1 MEAARVPWP
10 ALGVLLVRDALVTV
24 EQLEEVLEERQ
35 DSRENRLSSHRL
47 GEALVERG
55 YVTREQVARLV
66 AEQHELPF
74 IDLTEPDAM
83 VPLAGQLPEELASRL
98 SALPIRIF
106 PDGSLLIVVAD
117 PTTPGIYDEIRR
129 AVSVPIRL
137 AVAAPDLIELA
148 IDNAYTDQRF
158 GSAEAVDVTETLDAR
173 DEESAGSETGLY
185 LAGAAEGAEPPV
197 TSGQNE
203 RGWRVLGSLL
213 LRDGLVT
220 ELELET
226 ALAQQRLSST
236 RRLGEILIQRGA
248 VTETQVARA
257 LAEQHELPFV
267 DLAEHELDLAAAAR
281 LPIAFARE
289 YRMLPVSHL
298 PGGGS
303 LLVVTADP
311 ARAVQSDELRAL
323 LDCPF
328 QLAVGAAEEIDA
340 ALAVVERAGQVLTSV
355 PEPDP
360 TPDPESVP
368 EQDAEA
374 EPVLALQ
381 PDPQPEWSAF
391 PDLFADTE
399 AESEIGLETEA
410 ETEVVAEAANETVET
425 EMESDS
431 GPETVM
437 ETEVVAEAA
446 NETVEPEM
454 ESDGGP
460 ETVMETE
467 VVAEAA
473 NETVEP
479 EMESDG
485 RPEAVMET
493 EVVAQAPDETVETDM
508 DSDSGPQAEV
518 VAQATDETAEPE
530 MDSDSGPETEME
542 TEVVAQAPDETVE
555 TEIESDTGPETEMKT
570 EVVAQTN
577 FDDEAGAEAETEVGT
592 ETEVEVAATA
602 DSLTDEVEAYE
613 EGRFGLPA
621 VEAGPDQEPAI
632 LKEIESA
639 LALGATAVHVVARRD
654 TIVVHAR
661 IDGLLAEMSS
671 IPIAEPA
678 VTTALNALSDHGRRS
693 FAVGGRTVELRPTV
707 LATVQGT
714 RVTFRLV
721 ENGEPPESLDEL
733 LGPPGDAHYVLNA
746 LSRHNG
752 LVVLCSPTSSER
764 RALLLS
770 ALPELVEPGR
780 TVLSIEDS
788 VEHLV
793 NGVDQVDV
801 DPGAGVTFATGLHTI
816 LRSDADVAAVGELID
831 PETVRLATRGAL
843 GSCLV
848 VTTLAADSATE
859 AAYRLLELGAER
871 ESLAE
876 ALACIAASRRLRGI
890 CFECRTSSYATLDEL
905 SVLGRP
911 PEESGRRLL
920 ARASGCAAC
929 DGTGYSGWL
938 RVSES
943 LPLTDDVRHAVAAGA
958 RREEIERVAADAGM
972 RTVADAAVELCL
984 EGMTTASEV
993 ARATGMPTP

>member
-24 EQLEEVLEERQ
+24 EQLEEILEERQ
-35 DSRENRLSSHRL
+35 DSRDNRISSRRL

-55 YVTREQVARLV
+55 YVTRGQVAKLV

-74 IDLTEPDAM
+74 IDLNEPDAM
-83 VPLAGQLPEELASRL
+83 VPLAGQLPEELARRL

-106 PDGSLLIVVAD
+106 PDGSLLVVVAD
-117 PTTPGIYDEIRR
+117 PTTPGVYDEIRR

-137 AVAAPDLIELA
+137 AVAAPDLIEVA
-148 IDNAYTDQRF
+148 IDDAYADEQFR
-158 GSAEAVDVTETLDAR
+158 SAEVVDVTETLETR
-173 DEESAGSETGLY
+173 DQESAGSEPGLY
-185 LAGAAEGAEPPV
+185 LAGVPEGAEAPV
-197 TSGQNE
+197 TSGLRE
-203 RGWRVLGSLL
+203 RGWHVLGSLL

-289 YRMLPVSHL
+289 YRVLPVSHL

-311 ARAVQSDELRAL
+311 ARAIQSDELRAA

-340 ALAVVERAGQVLTSV
+340 ALAVVERAGQVLASV
-355 PEPDP
+355 PESDP
-360 TPDPESVP
+360 KPDPESVP
-368 EQDAEA
+368 EQHSDAEPA
-374 EPVLALQ
+374 LALE
-381 PDPQPEWSAF
+381 PDLQPEWSSF
-391 PDLFADTE
+391 PDLLVEQEVESDIGPETE
-399 AESEIGLETEA
+399 TESEFVLQAADETA
-410 ETEVVAEAANETVET
+410 ET
-425 EMESDS
+425 EMESDFD
-431 GPETVM
+431 PV
-437 ETEVVAEAA
+437 
-446 NETVEPEM
+446 
-454 ESDGGP
+454 
-460 ETVMETE
+460 
-467 VVAEAA
+467 
-473 NETVEP
+473 
-479 EMESDG
+479 
-485 RPEAVMET
+485 
-493 EVVAQAPDETVETDM
+493 
-508 DSDSGPQAEV
+508 
-518 VAQATDETAEPE
+518 
-530 MDSDSGPETEME
+530 TEME
-542 TEVVAQAPDETVE
+542 TEFVPQAADETAE
-555 TEIESDTGPETEMKT
+555 TQMESDMGLETEM
-570 EVVAQTN
+570 ESAAVARTD
-577 FDDEAGAEAETEVGT
+577 FDDEAGSEAEAEIGA
-592 ETEVEVAATA
+592 ETEVEVATA
-602 DSLTDEVEAYE
+602 ADLPAAEVEADD
-613 EGRFGLPA
+613 EGTFEPPA
-621 VEAGPDQEPAI
+621 VEAAPEQEPAI
-632 LKEIESA
+632 LAEIESA

-654 TIVVHAR
+654 AIVVLAR
-661 IDGLLAEMSS
+661 IDGLLAEVSS
-671 IPIAEPA
+671 IAIAEPA
-678 VTTALNALSDHGRRS
+678 VTPALNALSELGRMS
-693 FAVGGRTVELRPTV
+693 LAVGGRMVELRPTV
-707 LATVQGT
+707 LPTVQGA
-714 RVTFRLV
+714 RVTFRIV
-721 ENGEPPESLDEL
+721 ENGEPPESLDAL
-733 LGPPGDAHYVLNA
+733 LGPPGDAHDVLSA
-746 LSRHNG
+746 LSRRNG
-752 LVVLCSPTSSER
+752 MVVLCSPTSSER

-793 NGVDQVDV
+793 HGVDQVDV
-801 DPGAGVTFATGLHTI
+801 NPGAGVTFATGLHTI

-859 AAYRLLELGAER
+859 AACRLLELGAER

-876 ALACIAASRRLRGI
+876 ALTCIAASRRLRGI
-890 CFECRTSSYATLDEL
+890 CVECRTSSYATLDEL

-920 ARASGCAAC
+920 ARASGCASC

-938 RVSES
+938 RASES
-943 LPLTDDVRHAVAAGA
+943 LPLTDDVRHAVASGA
-958 RREEIERVAADAGM
+958 RREEIERVAAEAGM

-993 ARATGMPTP
+993 ARLLGVAT

>member
-24 EQLEEVLEERQ
+24 EQLEEILEERQ
-35 DSRENRLSSHRL
+35 DSRDNRISSRRL
-47 GEALVERG
+47 GEALVEHG
-55 YVTREQVARLV
+55 YVTRGQVARLV

-83 VPLAGQLPEELASRL
+83 VPLAGQLPEELARRL

-106 PDGSLLIVVAD
+106 PDGSLLVVVAD

-129 AVSVPIRL
+129 AASVAIRL
-137 AVAAPDLIELA
+137 AVAAPDLIEVA
-148 IDNAYTDQRF
+148 IDAAYADQHFR
-158 GSAEAVDVTETLDAR
+158 SAEVVDATETLEAR
-173 DEESAGSETGLY
+173 DEESAGSETRPY
-185 LAGAAEGAEPPV
+185 LAGVPEGAEPPV
-197 TSGQNE
+197 TSGQHE

-267 DLAEHELDLAAAAR
+267 DLAEHELDLSAAAR

-289 YRMLPVSHL
+289 YRVLPVSFL

-311 ARAVQSDELRAL
+311 ARAVQSDELRAA

-340 ALAVVERAGQVLTSV
+340 ALAVVERTGQGLASV
-355 PEPDP
+355 PEPDPKPEPDP

-368 EQDAEA
+368 EQHSEA
-374 EPVLALQ
+374 EPALALQ

-399 AESEIGLETEA
+399 VESEIGLETET
-410 ETEVVAEAANETVET
+410 ETEVVAEAPEETAET
-425 EMESDS
+425 EMDS
-431 GPETVM
+431 EI
-437 ETEVVAEAA
+437 
-446 NETVEPEM
+446 
-454 ESDGGP
+454 
-460 ETVMETE
+460 
-467 VVAEAA
+467 
-473 NETVEP
+473 
-479 EMESDG
+479 
-485 RPEAVMET
+485 
-493 EVVAQAPDETVETDM
+493 
-508 DSDSGPQAEV
+508 
-518 VAQATDETAEPE
+518 
-530 MDSDSGPETEME
+530 GPETEME
-542 TEVVAQAPDETVE
+542 TEVVAQAADETAETKMASDTSPE
-555 TEIESDTGPETEMKT
+555 TEMETEVVAQAADETAETEMASDIGPETEMETEVVAQAAEETAETEMASDIGPETEMET
-570 EVVAQTN
+570 EVVAQTD
-577 FDDEAGAEAETEVGT
+577 FDDEAGAEAEDEIGT
-592 ETEVEVAATA
+592 ETEVEVATTA
-602 DSLTDEVEAYE
+602 DLPAAEVEADD
-613 EGRFGLPA
+613 EGTFELPA
-621 VEAGPDQEPAI
+621 VEGAPDQEPAI
-632 LKEIESA
+632 LEEIDSA

-654 TIVVHAR
+654 AIVVHAR
-661 IDGLLAEMSS
+661 IDGLLAEVSS

-678 VTTALNALSDHGRRS
+678 VATALNALSELGRMS

-707 LATVQGT
+707 LPTVQGT

-733 LGPPGDAHYVLNA
+733 LGPPGDAHHVLSA
-746 LSRHNG
+746 LGRRNG

-793 NGVDQVDV
+793 HGVDQVDV

-848 VTTLAADSATE
+848 VTTLAADSTTE
-859 AAYRLLELGAER
+859 AACRLLELGAER
-871 ESLAE
+871 ESLAD

-890 CFECRTSSYATLDEL
+890 CLECRTSSYATLDEL

-958 RREEIERVAADAGM
+958 RREEIERVAAEAGM

-993 ARATGMPTP
+993 ARLLGVAS

>member
-24 EQLEEVLEERQ
+24 EQLEEILEERQ
-35 DSRENRLSSHRL
+35 DSRDNRISSRRL

-55 YVTREQVARLV
+55 YVTRGQVAKLV

-74 IDLTEPDAM
+74 IDLNEPDAM
-83 VPLAGQLPEELASRL
+83 VPLAGQLPEELARRL

-106 PDGSLLIVVAD
+106 PDGSLLVVVAD
-117 PTTPGIYDEIRR
+117 PTTPGVYDEIRR

-137 AVAAPDLIELA
+137 AVAAPDLIEVA
-148 IDNAYTDQRF
+148 IDDAYADEQFR
-158 GSAEAVDVTETLDAR
+158 SAEVVDVTETLETR
-173 DEESAGSETGLY
+173 DQESAGSEPGLY
-185 LAGAAEGAEPPV
+185 LAGVPEGAEAPV
-197 TSGQNE
+197 TSGLRE
-203 RGWRVLGSLL
+203 RGWHVLGSLL

-289 YRMLPVSHL
+289 YRVLPVSHL

-311 ARAVQSDELRAL
+311 ARAIQSDELRAA

-340 ALAVVERAGQVLTSV
+340 ALAVVERAGQVLASV

-360 TPDPESVP
+360 KPDPESVP
-368 EQDAEA
+368 EQHSDAEPA
-374 EPVLALQ
+374 LAVEPDL
-381 PDPQPEWSAF
+381 QPEWSSF
-391 PDLFADTE
+391 PDLLVEQEVESDIGPETDM
-399 AESEIGLETEA
+399 ESEFVPQAADETA
-410 ETEVVAEAANETVET
+410 ET
-425 EMESDS
+425 EMESDV
-431 GPETVM
+431 GPET
-437 ETEVVAEAA
+437 ETESEFVLQAADETAE
-446 NETVEPEM
+446 TEM
-454 ESDGGP
+454 ESDNDP
-460 ETVMETE
+460 V
-467 VVAEAA
+467 
-473 NETVEP
+473 
-479 EMESDG
+479 
-485 RPEAVMET
+485 
-493 EVVAQAPDETVETDM
+493 
-508 DSDSGPQAEV
+508 
-518 VAQATDETAEPE
+518 
-530 MDSDSGPETEME
+530 TEME
-542 TEVVAQAPDETVE
+542 TEFVPQAADETAE
-555 TEIESDTGPETEMKT
+555 TQMESDMGLETEM
-570 EVVAQTN
+570 ESAAVARTD
-577 FDDEAGAEAETEVGT
+577 FDDEAGSEAEAEIGA
-592 ETEVEVAATA
+592 ETEVEVATA
-602 DSLTDEVEAYE
+602 ADLPAAEVEADD
-613 EGRFGLPA
+613 EGTFEPPA
-621 VEAGPDQEPAI
+621 VEAAPEQEPAI
-632 LKEIESA
+632 LAEIESA

-654 TIVVHAR
+654 AIVVLAR
-661 IDGLLAEMSS
+661 IDGLLAEVSS
-671 IPIAEPA
+671 IAIAEPA
-678 VTTALNALSDHGRRS
+678 VTPALNALSELGRMS
-693 FAVGGRTVELRPTV
+693 LAVGGRMVELRPTV
-707 LATVQGT
+707 LPTVQGA
-714 RVTFRLV
+714 RVTFRIV
-721 ENGEPPESLDEL
+721 ENGEPPESLDAL
-733 LGPPGDAHYVLNA
+733 LGPPGDAHDVLSA
-746 LSRHNG
+746 LSRRNG
-752 LVVLCSPTSSER
+752 MVVLCSPTSSER

-793 NGVDQVDV
+793 HGVDQVDV
-801 DPGAGVTFATGLHTI
+801 NPGAGVTFATGLHTI

-859 AAYRLLELGAER
+859 AACRLLELGAER

-876 ALACIAASRRLRGI
+876 ALTCIAASRRLRGI
-890 CFECRTSSYATLDEL
+890 CVECRTSSYATLDEL

-920 ARASGCAAC
+920 ARASGCASC

-938 RVSES
+938 RASES
-943 LPLTDDVRHAVAAGA
+943 LPLTDDVRHAVASGA
-958 RREEIERVAADAGM
+958 RREEIERVAAEAGM

-993 ARATGMPTP
+993 ARLLGVAT